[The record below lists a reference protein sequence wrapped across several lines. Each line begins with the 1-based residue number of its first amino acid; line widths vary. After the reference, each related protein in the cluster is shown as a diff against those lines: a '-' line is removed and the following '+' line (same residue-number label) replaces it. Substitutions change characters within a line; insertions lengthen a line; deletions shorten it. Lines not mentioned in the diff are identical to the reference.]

1 MLLVAVVPHSRWV
14 APVLAHVLA
23 GCAHGSAA
31 LRCALLA
38 PSLASAERLTGTS
51 DHVRTLVAVYVSGPG
66 ALSALPS
73 FRSTLRPVLVIAPL
87 YKSFDASMWEL
98 AIRKTAAAT
107 SVNLGVA
114 PQTALASTPIGLFG
128 EMLTAAN
135 VHVVAGIPPILT
147 PPSAPLVHLDAVAP
161 NSVTVSWSEPAGNVG
176 VASYGLYVNGV
187 LSQPIAI
194 SPATAYDLGCGVPYT
209 IGVDAVGFAGNHSP
223 VTSITATPG
232 PCGRSG
238 GGSGSGGGAGS
249 GASGG
254 DNAAPTAP
262 SADTTP
268 PSPPTGLAV
277 ASSTQT
283 SLSLI
288 WTASTDNVGVAGYG
302 VYGNGSL
309 VASPSSTAYTLTG
322 LSCGTSYIV
331 AVDAFDTAGNRSGP
345 LAITTSTTACADAQP
360 PTVPV
365 GLAATFL
372 TQSAVTLSWDAS
384 SDNVGVVGYDMYLG
398 AMATGTSAQTSYAFA
413 RLSCGTS
420 YTVGV
425 DAYDVAGNRSAVSW
439 LIVTTGACA
448 DTSPP
453 GAPTNLVESAATAS
467 SVSAAWTP
475 STDNVGVT
483 GYRVFVDGALAGAT
497 TMTSYTATGLSCG
510 SSHRVVVDAYDA
522 AGNRSSQ
529 TSATMASSACPT
541 ASPGDTQPP
550 TAPTGLVVASAGQ
563 TMVAL
568 TWTAST
574 DNVGVA
580 GYGVYEDGSLVAS
593 SSATG
598 YTLMGLTCGTSFTVA
613 VDAYDT
619 TGNRSAETM
628 ITTSTAACPDT
639 QPPTAP
645 TNVAL
650 ATRTA
655 TSISISWAVSSD
667 NVGVAG
673 YDLYVGGSP
682 VGTATAT
689 AYTFAGLACGTNYT
703 LAVDAYD
710 AAGNVSAQTVT
721 LFATA
726 ACPDVAAPSVPS
738 GLSTSGVGQ
747 SAVTLSWSASSDNV
761 GVTGYRLF
769 LGGGQVGTSLT
780 TSYVFAGLACGT
792 SYTLAVAAL
801 DAAGN
806 ASSPASLS
814 VATAACSVGGV
825 GSGSVWV
832 SPAGSDSTCVRGDQS
847 KPCATPGRACVI
859 AQGGDV
865 ILVAAG
871 VYSAGFVLTNCNPV
885 STVTFE
891 NAPGT
896 NVFFAGNSSI
906 SGSSNIAIQGDRIG
920 HGVGFSLGFTSISS
934 TSNLVWNNV
943 NLYCQN
949 ASPWVHL
956 HSNLTNEDACSSALT
971 IGSGTNGFTW
981 NGGDQ
986 SDFASC
992 LTSCTHTGSQGNPND
1007 DAITGTATNI
1017 LIEHVKFYNYFS
1029 LDNNG
1034 SAGDH
1039 SELFVITGGTHV
1051 EFLDN
1056 SMTDCGPP
1064 ASTGYAVNNSC
1075 NTSFLFFGGSGSA
1088 NTSNYYTFIQ
1098 NMIAPG
1104 HGQAAV
1110 AWDYNVPAG
1119 NETTETWKYNSID
1132 GALFLCGRTSAGP
1145 CGPGSGSTMTGAN
1158 MLFVGNIAQLPSYG
1172 GCYSAGTYSHN
1183 IWYTNPVSQPSTS
1196 AAKCS
1201 ASDIAASDIAGTVFW
1216 SNPNIPNFN
1225 YTTPPNSPL
1234 RNAGENANCPTTDI
1248 NGTVRPTTTPCE
1260 VGAIEG

>member
-1 MLLVAVVPHSRWV
+1 MGVT
-14 APVLAHVLA
+14 
-23 GCAHGSAA
+23 GY
-31 LRCALLA
+31 
-38 PSLASAERLTGTS
+38 RLFLGGGQVGTS
-51 DHVRTLVAVYVSGPG
+51 LTTSYV
-66 ALSALPS
+66 
-73 FRSTLRPVLVIAPL
+73 
-87 YKSFDASMWEL
+87 
-98 AIRKTAAAT
+98 
-107 SVNLGVA
+107 
-114 PQTALASTPIGLFG
+114 
-128 EMLTAAN
+128 
-135 VHVVAGIPPILT
+135 
-147 PPSAPLVHLDAVAP
+147 
-161 NSVTVSWSEPAGNVG
+161 
-176 VASYGLYVNGV
+176 
-187 LSQPIAI
+187 
-194 SPATAYDLGCGVPYT
+194 
-209 IGVDAVGFAGNHSP
+209 FAG
-223 VTSITATPG
+223 
-232 PCGRSG
+232 
-238 GGSGSGGGAGS
+238 
-249 GASGG
+249 
-254 DNAAPTAP
+254 
-262 SADTTP
+262 
-268 PSPPTGLAV
+268 LA
-277 ASSTQT
+277 
-283 SLSLI
+283 
-288 WTASTDNVGVAGYG
+288 
-302 VYGNGSL
+302 
-309 VASPSSTAYTLTG
+309 
-322 LSCGTSYIV
+322 CGTSYTLGV
-331 AVDAFDTAGNRSGP
+331 AALDAAGNVSSRAVASVATSACPDVAAPSVPSG
-345 LAITTSTTACADAQP
+345 LSTSG
-360 PTVPV
+360 V
-365 GLAATFL
+365 G
-372 TQSAVTLSWDAS
+372 QSAVTLSWSAS
-384 SDNVGVVGYDMYLG
+384 S
-398 AMATGTSAQTSYAFA
+398 
-413 RLSCGTS
+413 
-420 YTVGV
+420 
-425 DAYDVAGNRSAVSW
+425 
-439 LIVTTGACA
+439 
-448 DTSPP
+448 
-453 GAPTNLVESAATAS
+453 
-467 SVSAAWTP
+467 
-475 STDNVGVT
+475 DNVGVT
-483 GYRVFVDGALAGAT
+483 GYRLFLGGGQVGTSLT
-497 TMTSYTATGLSCG
+497 TSY
-510 SSHRVVVDAYDA
+510 V
-522 AGNRSSQ
+522 
-529 TSATMASSACPT
+529 
-541 ASPGDTQPP
+541 
-550 TAPTGLVVASAGQ
+550 
-563 TMVAL
+563 
-568 TWTAST
+568 
-574 DNVGVA
+574 
-580 GYGVYEDGSLVAS
+580 
-593 SSATG
+593 
-598 YTLMGLTCGTSFTVA
+598 
-613 VDAYDT
+613 
-619 TGNRSAETM
+619 
-628 ITTSTAACPDT
+628 
-639 QPPTAP
+639 
-645 TNVAL
+645 
-650 ATRTA
+650 
-655 TSISISWAVSSD
+655 
-667 NVGVAG
+667 
-673 YDLYVGGSP
+673 
-682 VGTATAT
+682 
-689 AYTFAGLACGTNYT
+689 FAGLACGTSYT
-703 LAVDAYD
+703 LGVAALD
-710 AAGNVSAQTVT
+710 AAGNVSSRAVASVATSACPDVAAPSVPSGLSTSGVGQSAVT
-721 LFATA
+721 LSWSASSDNVGVTGYRLFLGGGQVGTSLTTSYVFAGLACGTSYTLGVA
-726 ACPDVAAPSVPS
+726 ALDAAGNVSSRAVASVATSACPDVAAPSVPSGLSTSGVGQSAVTLSWSASSDNVGVTGYRLFLGGGQVGTSLTTSYVFAGLACGTSYTLGVAALDAAGNVSSRAVASVATSACPDVAAPSVPS

-1248 NGTVRPTTTPCE
+1248 NGTVRPTTTPCDT
-1260 VGAIEG
+1260 GAVQG

>member
-1 MLLVAVVPHSRWV
+1 MYRFSWKDCNSAGYNCISIGDATRTSLLLGTRDVGHTIRVVV
-14 APVLAHVLA
+14 T
-23 GCAHGSAA
+23 
-31 LRCALLA
+31 
-38 PSLASAERLTGTS
+38 AS
-51 DHVRTLVAVYVSGPG
+51 
-66 ALSALPS
+66 
-73 FRSTLRPVLVIAPL
+73 
-87 YKSFDASMWEL
+87 
-98 AIRKTAAAT
+98 
-107 SVNLGVA
+107 
-114 PQTALASTPIGLFG
+114 
-128 EMLTAAN
+128 
-135 VHVVAGIPPILT
+135 
-147 PPSAPLVHLDAVAP
+147 
-161 NSVTVSWSEPAGNVG
+161 
-176 VASYGLYVNGV
+176 
-187 LSQPIAI
+187 I
-194 SPATAYDLGCGVPYT
+194 S
-209 IGVDAVGFAGNHSP
+209 
-223 VTSITATPG
+223 
-232 PCGRSG
+232 
-238 GGSGSGGGAGS
+238 SGSGTAQS
-249 GASGG
+249 LPTKVVQSPPAR
-254 DNAAPTAP
+254 DVTAP
-262 SADTTP
+262 SV
-268 PSPPTGLAV
+268 PS
-277 ASSTQT
+277 
-283 SLSLI
+283 
-288 WTASTDNVGVAGYG
+288 
-302 VYGNGSL
+302 
-309 VASPSSTAYTLTG
+309 G
-322 LSCGTSYIV
+322 LSTS
-331 AVDAFDTAGNRSGP
+331 G
-345 LAITTSTTACADAQP
+345 
-360 PTVPV
+360 V
-365 GLAATFL
+365 G
-372 TQSAVTLSWDAS
+372 QSAVTLSWSAS
-384 SDNVGVVGYDMYLG
+384 S
-398 AMATGTSAQTSYAFA
+398 
-413 RLSCGTS
+413 
-420 YTVGV
+420 
-425 DAYDVAGNRSAVSW
+425 
-439 LIVTTGACA
+439 
-448 DTSPP
+448 
-453 GAPTNLVESAATAS
+453 
-467 SVSAAWTP
+467 
-475 STDNVGVT
+475 DNVGVT
-483 GYRVFVDGALAGAT
+483 GYRLFLGGGQVGTSLT
-497 TMTSYTATGLSCG
+497 TSY
-510 SSHRVVVDAYDA
+510 V
-522 AGNRSSQ
+522 
-529 TSATMASSACPT
+529 
-541 ASPGDTQPP
+541 
-550 TAPTGLVVASAGQ
+550 
-563 TMVAL
+563 
-568 TWTAST
+568 
-574 DNVGVA
+574 
-580 GYGVYEDGSLVAS
+580 
-593 SSATG
+593 
-598 YTLMGLTCGTSFTVA
+598 
-613 VDAYDT
+613 
-619 TGNRSAETM
+619 
-628 ITTSTAACPDT
+628 
-639 QPPTAP
+639 
-645 TNVAL
+645 
-650 ATRTA
+650 
-655 TSISISWAVSSD
+655 
-667 NVGVAG
+667 
-673 YDLYVGGSP
+673 
-682 VGTATAT
+682 
-689 AYTFAGLACGTNYT
+689 FAGLACGTSYT
-703 LAVDAYD
+703 LGVAALD
-710 AAGNVSAQTVT
+710 AAGNVSSRAVASVATSACPDVAAPSVPSGLSTSGVGQSAVT
-721 LFATA
+721 LSWSASSDNVGVTGYRLFLGGGQVGTSLTTSYVFAGLACGTSYTLGVA
-726 ACPDVAAPSVPS
+726 ALDAAGNVSSRAVASVATSACPDVAAPSVPSGLSTSGVGQSAVTLSWSASSDNVGVTGYRLFLGGGQVGTSLTTSYVFAGLACGTSYTLAVAALDAAGNVSSRAVASVATSACPDVAAPSVPS

-1248 NGTVRPTTTPCE
+1248 NGTVRPTTTPCDT
-1260 VGAIEG
+1260 GAVQG